1 MLVEEKWMLYDAE
14 RRPLGRLMVRGEP
27 VPEGCYARSVQ
38 VWIRDGAGRFLL
50 SRRHADK
57 PAYPLCWETV
67 GGAVIAGE
75 DSLGAALREVREE
88 LGIALAPEAGTFLLS
103 ERRARDFADVW
114 LFRWEGAL
122 EALTLQPDEVVGAR
136 WATYGELCAIIDA
149 GEWAEALYDPRR
161 LFGGAPDAPAAILPM
176 RAEDYDSIAALWR
189 STPGTGLN
197 DVDDSREG
205 IARFLARNPST
216 CFVARASE
224 GVVGTIL
231 AGHDGRRG
239 HLYHAAVSPSMRGR
253 GVGGALVRAALDAL
267 KAEGIAKAAIL
278 VFADNEA
285 GLNFWRAHGFGS
297 RDDVRYM
304 DVGLRPIVKFD
315 PK

>member
-1 MLVEEKWMLYDAE
+1 MSEIWALYDAE
-14 RRPLGRLMVRGEP
+14 RRPLGRVMRRGEP
-27 VPEGCYARSVQ
+27 VPEGCYHLSVQ
-38 VWIRDGAGRFLL
+38 VWIRDGAGRFLI
-50 SRRHADK
+50 SRRHPDK
-57 PAYPLCWETV
+57 PMFPLCWETP
-67 GGAVIAGE
+67 GGAAVAGE
-75 DSLGAALREVREE
+75 DSLAAALREVREE
-88 LGIALAPEAGTFLLS
+88 LGIALSPEKGALLMS
-103 ERRARDFADVW
+103 RRRREDFSDVW
-114 LFRWEGAL
+114 LFRWDGGLDE
-122 EALTLQPDEVVGAR
+122 LTLQAEEVIGAR
-136 WATYGELCAIIDA
+136 WATYAELCAIEDA
-149 GEWAEALYDPRR
+149 GEWVETLHYYRA

-176 RAEDYDSIAALWR
+176 RDEDYDGVAALWR
-189 STPGTGLN
+189 GTPGTGLN

-216 CFVARASE
+216 CFVARAPE

-239 HLYHAAVSPSMRGR
+239 HLYHAAVAPSMRGR
-253 GVGGALVRAALDAL
+253 GVGGALVRAALGAL

-285 GLNFWRAHGFGS
+285 GLGFWRAHGFGG

-304 DVGLRPIVKFD
+304 DAGLRPIVKFD